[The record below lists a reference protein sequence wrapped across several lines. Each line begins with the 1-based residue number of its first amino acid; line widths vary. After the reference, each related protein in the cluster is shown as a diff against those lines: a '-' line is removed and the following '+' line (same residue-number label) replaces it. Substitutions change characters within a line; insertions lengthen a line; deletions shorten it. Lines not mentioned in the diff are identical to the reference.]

1 MVTKERVKLLTTDN
15 LKKKTLN
22 HTVKIMKITYHV
34 LQLNGYTK
42 GTTLNI
48 TINNS
53 AQLRA

>member
-1 MVTKERVKLLTTDN
+1 MVRKERVKLLTTDN

-53 AQLRA
+53 AHFQ